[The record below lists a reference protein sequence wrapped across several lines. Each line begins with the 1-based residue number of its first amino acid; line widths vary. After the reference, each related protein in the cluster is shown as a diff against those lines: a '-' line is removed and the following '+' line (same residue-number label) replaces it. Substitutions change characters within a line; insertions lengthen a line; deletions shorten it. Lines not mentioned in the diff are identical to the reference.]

1 VRNNEASS
9 TFLPTTSV
17 RKMLTVAAGFSGAGA
32 EGCFETEISGEGL
45 GEVSDTKLTTMAI
58 ITPAAATTS
67 TPISASQGQTTG
79 SLVSGSVS
87 GVGPKS
93 LTLVTGALSGS
104 KTSVTETP
112 SSCNLSALA
121 LFDRSRAVPGRWF
134 GFLARQDITR
144 S

>member
-1 VRNNEASS
+1 
-9 TFLPTTSV
+9 
-17 RKMLTVAAGFSGAGA
+17 M
-32 EGCFETEISGEGL
+32 EGDGL
-45 GEVSDTKLTTMAI
+45 GEDSETKLTTIAI

-87 GVGPKS
+87 GAISKS

-104 KTSVTETP
+104 KTSVAETP

-134 GFLARQDITR
+134 GFLARQDNT
-144 S
+144 SS